1 MTTATLRF
9 DDAIY
14 EQIKELADFQ
24 GLTPTTFMRNAILE
38 QLEDEQDYQE
48 AIQVLR
54 ESNGE
59 SVSRSEIMKRLEML

>member
-59 SVSRSEIMKRLEML
+59 SVSRSEIMKRLEKL